1 MQPTSTAD
9 RPLVRDVVEHL
20 EDYEIGAG
28 GRSSGPW
35 DESVPF
41 GFVWMRSAHSDSS
54 GVEASV
60 RVQGVQG
67 VQVDR
72 AAMEVNCTRTH
83 RVDVGY
89 FTSVMDGLQGLRH
102 ELVAKYDP

>member
-1 MQPTSTAD
+1 MQPTSTAG

-54 GVEASV
+54 RAEASV
-60 RVQGVQG
+60 RVQGVH
-67 VQVDR
+67 VDR
-72 AAMEVNCTRTH
+72 SAMEVNCTRTH
-83 RVDVGY
+83 RADVGY
-89 FTSVMDGLQGLRH
+89 FTSVMDGLEGLRH
-102 ELVAKYDP
+102 GLVAKYET